1 MFSRNTWMIVGLIAL
16 VAISITVLSLP
27 RPSDESGPGRGGT
40 ALTLTGPFQSAVSAT
55 IRFGKGIWRHYFF
68 LVSAAMENDRLRD
81 ALSNEEEKNNRYRET
96 VLSNQR
102 LRRLLGFKA
111 TLDRRVLAAEVIG
124 KDPSPWFRTILIN
137 KGRKDGVEN
146 AMPVVV
152 PDGIVGRV
160 VDTAGHY
167 AKVLLLLDQNSAVDC
182 LVQRTRA
189 RGIVRGG
196 LGGRCLFDYALRKN
210 DIRVGDVVVSSGL
223 DTVFPKGL
231 RVGRVAE
238 IVKRNAGIFQD
249 VVISPF
255 VDFEKLEEVL
265 VLLGPT
271 QRQGKGGS

>member
-1 MFSRNTWMIVGLIAL
+1 MFSRKTLMIVGLIAL
-16 VAISITVLSLP
+16 VAISITVMSLP
-27 RPSDESGPGRGGT
+27 RPPAESGPGRGGA
-40 ALTLTGPFQSAVSAT
+40 ALTLIGPFQTAVSAT

-68 LVSAAMENDRLRD
+68 LVSAATENDRLRG
-81 ALSNEEEKNNRYRET
+81 ALSLEKEKNNRYREVT
-96 VLSNQR
+96 LSNQR
-102 LRRLLGFKA
+102 LRQLLDFKA
-111 TLDRRVLAAEVIG
+111 TLGQRVLAAEVIG
-124 KDPSPWFRTILIN
+124 KDPSPWFKTILIN
-137 KGRKDGVEN
+137 KGRRDGVKN

-152 PDGIVGRV
+152 SDGIVGRV

-196 LGGRCLFDYALRKN
+196 LGGKCLFDYALRKN
-210 DIRVGDVVVSSGL
+210 DIQVGDVVISSGL

-249 VVISPF
+249 VIIEPS

-265 VLLGPT
+265 VLLGPA
-271 QRQGKGGS
+271 QKQGKGEP